1 MSRLT
6 EEIAASPGP
15 TDTAGPTDM
24 HVGRGLDVDPE
35 PRRLPRVVIVD
46 VRDERLR
53 VTRSLLERS
62 GLVDVVGETDNQ
74 ADALALVA
82 RTGADLVL
90 LEIQMPIDEG
100 VATVGALRAS
110 FPELRVVVCSFHQ
123 EADARHRAL
132 EGGADAYL
140 TKPIHL
146 AALRD
151 LLSQYVPRGDV
162 PLG

>member
-6 EEIAASPGP
+6 QEIGTSVGTDALGPGADSGQ
-15 TDTAGPTDM
+15 T
-24 HVGRGLDVDPE
+24 L
-35 PRRLPRVVIVD
+35 LPRVVIVD

-62 GLVDVVGETDNQ
+62 GLVDVVGQTDNRQ
-74 ADALALVA
+74 GALELVS
-82 RTGADLVL
+82 RTAADLVL

-100 VATVGALRAS
+100 VATVGALRAA
-110 FPELRVVVCSFHQ
+110 FPDLRVVVCSFHQ
-123 EADARHRAL
+123 EPEARERAL
-132 EGGADAYL
+132 ARGADAYV

-151 LLSQYVPRGDV
+151 LLSELLPSTDIPGS
-162 PLG
+162 

>member
-1 MSRLT
+1 MSHMT
-6 EEIAASPGP
+6 KAIAPTPG
-15 TDTAGPTDM
+15 DTGTPGTPDTP
-24 HVGRGLDVDPE
+24 GLGIDPE
-35 PRRLPRVVIVD
+35 PTQLPRVVIVD
-46 VRDERLR
+46 VRNERLR

-62 GLVDVVGETDNQ
+62 GLVDVVGDADSQ
-74 ADALALVA
+74 ASALELVE
-82 RTGADLVL
+82 RIGADLVL

-100 VATVGALRAS
+100 VATVVALRAS
-110 FPELRVVVCSFHQ
+110 FPDLRVVVCSFHQ
-123 EADARHRAL
+123 EADARRRAL

-151 LLSQYVPRGDV
+151 LLRQLSSSADV